1 MLTEPTTIMLLYTAA
16 LGGRVDL
23 LPRLMTRI
31 RQERGAHPGPA
42 LLVDL
47 GCSCNPEA
55 WICEATD
62 GRGMLVAMDAM
73 GYDAFHI
80 GAADALYSQPAVVQQ
95 LRQVINTPLAAGP
108 WFGKATR
115 KGLVCCFAAR
125 FDVMLNELAQTRD
138 QAQRKAE
145 GEADP
150 NAVQQRPDL
159 LIALQLSAHARADVE
174 SDGDTRLLTL
184 DGGWAAGAEP
194 LLGRLDIAL
203 TPEPPYISVASPKRL
218 DIPDTLMPD
227 PSIIGVLKFVESEAR
242 TLQQKRGSIDQPG

>member
-1 MLTEPTTIMLLYTAA
+1 MLTEPTTVMLLYTAA

-31 RQERGAHPGPA
+31 RQERLAHTGPA

-47 GCSCNPEA
+47 GCSCDGTS

-95 LRQVINTPLAAGP
+95 LRSVINTPLAAGP

-115 KGLVCCFAAR
+115 KGLVFQFAAR
-125 FDVMLNELAQTRD
+125 LEVMLNTLG
-138 QAQRKAE
+138 E
-145 GEADP
+145 GEPAD
-150 NAVQQRPDL
+150 RPDL
-159 LIALQLSAHARADVE
+159 LIALQLGQYPRADVE

-184 DGGWAAGAEP
+184 DAGLAAGTERW
-194 LLGRLDIAL
+194 LGRLAMAL
-203 TPEPPYISVASPKRL
+203 LPEP
-218 DIPDTLMPD
+218 
-227 PSIIGVLKFVESEAR
+227 
-242 TLQQKRGSIDQPG
+242 